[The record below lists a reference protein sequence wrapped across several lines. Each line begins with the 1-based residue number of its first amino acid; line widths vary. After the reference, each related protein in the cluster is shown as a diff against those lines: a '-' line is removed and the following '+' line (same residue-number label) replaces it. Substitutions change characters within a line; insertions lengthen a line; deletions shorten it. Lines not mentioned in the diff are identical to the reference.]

1 MPSDTAKYRDSDD
14 DADRGRGQRY
24 TVDAHGATGVQV
36 GDNPSSHTVHGT
48 SIQGR
53 DFFGDISITY
63 VFDGP
68 GRSSNT
74 SASELSVAVPEGM
87 LEHRIRG
94 RDELLAELAT
104 LVDTV
109 GGRVVLC
116 GAGGSG
122 KSTIAYAI
130 ANEVSGRRTVWWVDA
145 TTRDSLVAGLLEV
158 AVQAGTPRAEAR
170 EVWRNGESAK
180 DLLWQ
185 TLHSPTTRPWM
196 LVVDNAD
203 EPDLLAGWIR
213 EPAAGNTVLVT
224 SRDQRAATW
233 GRRAVV
239 RTIVPISD
247 VDGAAVLA
255 ELAPEAGSDDEAR
268 SLANRLGGLPLAL
281 MLVGSYLARTSSDPA
296 LPESR
301 TPRSFAEY
309 NAALDAAFPDAI
321 SSLPHSWRLSCAWEL
336 SLDLLESRG
345 ITAARPLLR
354 LIAFFTPNPLPTM
367 VLKISIM
374 KREVGLF
381 ADLDA
386 AALEAAVHGLIGF
399 GLLRRHRTS
408 ADPRAA
414 EAFVLHPLVGEIT
427 RNQPDAA
434 EHAALYRTLRVALL
448 GKTAAELDPNDPAAW
463 PSWRLL
469 LPHCTFTDADTE
481 HADGDEYLLQADL
494 AYQAAQFARSAGLWS
509 AAEEHYNTSLGFR
522 ARRVPP
528 THPNIIATR
537 HNLASLKR
545 DQGRFREAEAEFRD
559 IARIADRTLGPDHP
573 NSLATRHELAR
584 VLRDQGKP
592 EVAEREFS
600 SLIPHMMRVLGP
612 EHPHTLAARH
622 ELARALRDRG
632 NLDDA
637 RSDFENLSAVMTR
650 VLGADSPLTLAARHE
665 LADLLLH
672 RGELAAAQAEFG
684 DILAVETRTQGPEH
698 PSTLVTRNGLARA
711 VMAQGELDVAEAEI
725 RDILAIWSR
734 AGAGGHPYALTARGD
749 LANVLMIRGDLA
761 DAETEYRH
769 ILSAI
774 VGAAGP
780 EHPDTFTARA
790 NLAYVLQ
797 QQHQHTDAEIELRDL
812 LATMVRIVGA
822 EHSRTVST
830 HHQLADLLCEWGK
843 FAAAEIE
850 LRQIVDVETRVLGA
864 SHPDTLTTRSEA
876 AATLLMQGHA
886 AVARAEVSDL
896 VTHLDQVLGTDDERT
911 LTARINLA
919 HAYQML
925 GDVTTAMTE
934 LRHVL
939 LLCRRS
945 SGDDHTL
952 VATVQVMI
960 RQLTRGH

>member
-1 MPSDTAKYRDSDD
+1 MPDDTAKHRDD

-36 GDNPSSHTVHGT
+36 GDNPSMHMIRGT

-53 DFFGDISITY
+53 DFFGDISITH
-63 VFDGP
+63 VFGGP
-68 GRSSNT
+68 GRNSDVG
-74 SASELSVAVPEGM
+74 ASELSVAVPEGM

-130 ANEVSGRRTVWWVDA
+130 ANQVSARRTVWWVDA
-145 TTRDSLVAGLLEV
+145 TTRDSLVAGLFEV
-158 AVQAGTPRAEAR
+158 AVQAGTPRAETR

-185 TLHSPTTRPWM
+185 TLHSRATRPWM
-196 LVVDNAD
+196 LIVDNAD

-224 SRDQRAATW
+224 SRDQRAAAW

-239 RTIVPISD
+239 RTVLPVSD
-247 VDGAAVLA
+247 VDGAAILA
-255 ELAPEAGSDDEAR
+255 ELAPEAGSNDEAR
-268 SLANRLGGLPLAL
+268 SLSNRLGGLPLAL
-281 MLVGSYLARTSSDPA
+281 MLVGSYLAKTSTDPV

-301 TPRSFAEY
+301 TPRSFADY
-309 NAALDAAFPDAI
+309 NAALTAAFPDAI
-321 SSLPHSWRLSCAWEL
+321 SSLPHSGRLSRTWEL

-345 ITAARPLLR
+345 ITAARTLLR
-354 LIAFFTPNPLPTM
+354 LVAFFTPNPLPAM

-374 KREVGLF
+374 KRAVSLF

-386 AALEAAVHGLIGF
+386 AGLEAAVHGLIGF
-399 GLLRRHRTS
+399 GLLRRHRTGT
-408 ADPRAA
+408 DPRAA

-427 RNQPDAA
+427 RNQTDAV
-434 EHAALYRTLRVALL
+434 EHAAQYRMLRVALL
-448 GKTAAELDPNDPAAW
+448 SKIAVELDPNDPATW

-469 LPHCTFTDADTE
+469 LPHCTFTDADNE
-481 HADGDEYLLQADL
+481 YPDDDYLLHAGL

-509 AAEEHYNTSLGFR
+509 TAEEHYNTSLGFR

-528 THPNIIATR
+528 THPDIIATR

-545 DQGRFREAEAEFRD
+545 DQGRFREAETEFRD
-559 IARIADRTLGPDHP
+559 IARVADRILGADHP

-600 SLIPHMMRVLGP
+600 SLIPHMTRVLGP

-622 ELARALRDRG
+622 ELARAFRDRG
-632 NLDDA
+632 KLDDA
-637 RSDFENLSAVMTR
+637 RADFENLSAVMTG
-650 VLGADSPLTLAARHE
+650 VLGADSPHTLAARHE
-665 LADLLLH
+665 LADLLL
-672 RGELAAAQAEFG
+672 RQGESASAQAEFS
-684 DILAVETRTQGPEH
+684 DILAVETRTQGTEH

-711 VMAQGELDVAEAEI
+711 VMKQGKLEAAEAEI
-725 RDILAIWSR
+725 RDILVIWSR
-734 AGAGGHPYALTARGD
+734 AGAGSHPHALTARGD
-749 LANVLMIRGDLA
+749 LATLLMIRGDFA

-774 VGAAGP
+774 VGAVGP
-780 EHPDTFTARA
+780 EHPETFTARA
-790 NLAYVLQ
+790 NLACILQ
-797 QQHQHTDAEIELRDL
+797 QRRKHADSETELRDL
-812 LATMVRIVGA
+812 LAIMVRIVGA
-822 EHSRTVST
+822 EHSRTISI
-830 HHQLADLLCEWGK
+830 HHQLADLLCESGR
-843 FAAAEIE
+843 FAAAEVE
-850 LRQIVDVETRVLGA
+850 LRRIIDVETRVLGV
-864 SHPDTLTTRSEA
+864 SHPETLNTQSEA

-886 AVARAEVSDL
+886 AAARAELSNL
-896 VTHLDQVLGTDDERT
+896 VTRLDRVLGTDDERT
-911 LTARINLA
+911 LTAHINLA
-919 HAYQML
+919 HACQML
-925 GDVTTAMTE
+925 GDFTTAMAE

-939 LLCRRS
+939 LLCQR
-945 SGDDHTL
+945 GAADDHTL
-952 VATVQVMI
+952 LSTVQNMI
-960 RQLTRGH
+960 RQFARGH